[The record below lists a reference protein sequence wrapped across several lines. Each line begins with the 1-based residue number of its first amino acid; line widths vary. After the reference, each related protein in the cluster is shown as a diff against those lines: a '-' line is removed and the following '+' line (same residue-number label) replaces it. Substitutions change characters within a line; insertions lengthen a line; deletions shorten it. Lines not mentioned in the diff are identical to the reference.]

1 MDVDGGADVTVLQ
14 RLSHRGPSAT
24 LEQGWWWSS
33 SNPWLTKP
41 LEQLNI
47 LTKGHPRH
55 DQAGLPPTRSR
66 HRAMTVRGH
75 QRSSPST
82 KANCRSGSILAAGS
96 LPREPPGSD
105 RERPEHRHQALPMP
119 HCDPLAWAAGVAEA
133 ATVFQNMLQRL
144 DTLTP
149 LKEWS
154 QSFWPDLNQSM
165 LAFEKRL
172 HEVIF
177 GKL

>member
-1 MDVDGGADVTVLQ
+1 
-14 RLSHRGPSAT
+14 
-24 LEQGWWWSS
+24 
-33 SNPWLTKP
+33 
-41 LEQLNI
+41 
-47 LTKGHPRH
+47 
-55 DQAGLPPTRSR
+55 
-66 HRAMTVRGH
+66 
-75 QRSSPST
+75 
-82 KANCRSGSILAAGS
+82 
-96 LPREPPGSD
+96 
-105 RERPEHRHQALPMP
+105 MP